1 MFYYIKKFWKLSG
14 LIIFLLFID
23 AGLASYRSLALMES
37 LEELVRGNFRG
48 FLFWTLLNLL
58 CVVLVQVLVA
68 IEGILGKHVIR
79 KMNNQV
85 RRDMAATMLQMSHGE
100 FHKRQTGE
108 YLSGFTKDIDQ
119 MEHLAWGPF
128 FDWIGMAFTVMH
140 SIIALSCLHWSLTVA
155 ALMSALIMSLAPK
168 LFNKKMEAAGA
179 VCTREQAKAVSK
191 LKDLLAGYDVLRI
204 FGRNRRF
211 LQGVSQCSEEI
222 EEPAFQRS
230 RTQMITG
237 KVLAVAGILCQGAIS
252 IWIGFLSFQGV
263 ILQTALF
270 GSGKLIAAVADGLNT
285 LTDLRLSI
293 ASSKPYFEKI
303 TVHDDGSQEKAGRA
317 MPPVR
322 DGIAMEHLSFRYGEK
337 TVLQDMNLRFK
348 KGRKYALTGPSGCG
362 KSTLLKL
369 LLGWLPD
376 YTGTIRLDGKDVR
389 DYTPEQLQKQMSY
402 IEQDVFLFNTTIR
415 ENITLG
421 EEFTDA
427 QMERALRDS
436 ALAGDLEHM
445 PEGLETIVGEEGSSL
460 SGGQKQ
466 RVAIARALIHDC
478 SILLIDEGTSALD
491 QKNADIVEKSLLS
504 NPDLTLILVSHHLSA
519 ERKRQFDQVY
529 DLTPASLPAQ

>member
-1 MFYYIKKFWKLSG
+1 MFYYIKKSWKLTSVIV
-14 LIIFLLFID
+14 LMLFIG
-23 AGLASYRSLALMES
+23 AGLVSYRSLALMRS
-37 LEELVRGNFRG
+37 LERLLDGDFRG
-48 FLFWTLLNLL
+48 FLFWCLLNVSLVIL
-58 CVVLVQVLVA
+58 AQLIEAAEDVLGGHL
-68 IEGILGKHVIR
+68 IR
-79 KMNNQV
+79 QMNN
-85 RRDMAATMLQMSHGE
+85 RLRCDMGATLLQMSYGE
-100 FHKRQTGE
+100 FHKKQTGE

-119 MEHLAWGPF
+119 IQNLAWTPF
-128 FDWIGMAFTVMH
+128 FDWLSMAFRIIH
-140 SIIALSCLHWSLTVA
+140 SMIALSCLQWSLA
-155 ALMSALIMSLAPK
+155 AASFASALIMSLAPK
-168 LFNKKMEAAGA
+168 VFNKKMAAGA
-179 VCTREQAKAVSK
+179 ACTREQARAVSK
-191 LKDLLAGYDVLRI
+191 LKDLLAGYDVLRF
-204 FGRNRRF
+204 FGKNQRF
-211 LQGVSQCSEEI
+211 LYGINQCSKEI
-222 EEPAFQRS
+222 ENPAFRQI
-230 RTQMITG
+230 RTQAIGG
-237 KVLAVAGILCQGAIS
+237 KILAVAGIVCQALITVWVGY
-252 IWIGFLSFQGV
+252 LSFQGI

-270 GSGKLIAAVADGLNT
+270 GAGNLIAAVGDGLNT
-285 LTDLRLSI
+285 LTIYRLAM

-303 TVHDDGSQEKAGRA
+303 TVHADEIAEEMGSVVE
-317 MPPVR
+317 PVR
-322 DGIAMEHLSFRYGEK
+322 DAVTVEGVSFQYGEK
-337 TVLQDMNLRFK
+337 PILQDMSLRFE
-348 KGRKYALTGPSGCG
+348 KGKKYAITGPSGCG

-445 PEGLETIVGEEGSSL
+445 SEGLETIVGEEGSSL

-491 QKNADIVEKSLLS
+491 QKNADIVEQSLLS
-504 NPDLTLILVSHHLSA
+504 NPDLTLILISHHLTA
-519 ERKRQFDQVY
+519 ERKKQFDRVY
-529 DLTPASLPAQ
+529 DLTPAHLSAL

>member
-1 MFYYIKKFWKLSG
+1 MYYYIKKYWKINII
-14 LIIFLLFID
+14 IIFMLFID
-23 AGLASYRSLALMES
+23 AGLSSYRSLALMES
-37 LEELVRGNFRG
+37 LEELVKGNFRG
-48 FLFWTLLNLL
+48 FLFWTLLNLF
-58 CVVLVQVLVA
+58 CVVLVQVFVA
-68 IEGILGKHVIR
+68 VEDILGKHVIR

-108 YLSGFTKDIDQ
+108 DLSEFTKDIDQ
-119 MEHLAWGPF
+119 IESLAWGPF
-128 FDWIGMAFTVMH
+128 FNWISMAFTVMH

-155 ALMSALIMSLAPK
+155 SLASALIMSLAPK
-168 LFNKKMEAAGA
+168 LFDKKMEAAGA
-179 VCTREQAKAVSK
+179 ACTREQAKAVSK
-191 LKDLLAGYDVLRI
+191 LKDLLAGYDVLRV

-211 LQGVSQCSEEI
+211 LQGVSRCSDEI
-222 EEPAFQRS
+222 EVPAFRRS
-230 RTQMITG
+230 RTQTITG
-237 KVLAVAGILCQGAIS
+237 KVLAVAGILCQGVIS

-270 GSGKLIAAVADGLNT
+270 GSGKLIAAVADGLNA
-285 LTDLRLSI
+285 LTDFRLSI

-303 TVHDDGSQEKAGRA
+303 TVHDNGSLEKADQE

-322 DGIAMEHLSFRYGEK
+322 DGITVEHLSFRYGEK
-337 TVLQDMNLRFK
+337 TVLEDRNLCFE
-348 KGRKYALTGPSGCG
+348 KGKKYALTGPSGCG

-376 YTGTIRLDGKDVR
+376 YTGTIRFDGRDAR
-389 DYTPEQLQKQMSY
+389 DYTPEQLQRQMSY

-421 EEFTDA
+421 EEFTDE

-436 ALAGDLEHM
+436 ALAGDLAHM
-445 PEGLETIVGEEGSSL
+445 PEGLDTVVGEEGSNL

-491 QKNADIVEKSLLS
+491 QKNADIVEQSLLS
-504 NPDLTLILVSHHLSA
+504 NPDLTLVLISHHLTA
-519 ERKRQFDQVY
+519 ERKSQFDRVY
-529 DLTPASLPAQ
+529 DLTPAPLATG

>member
-211 LQGVSQCSEEI
+211 LQVVSQCSVEI
-222 EEPAFQRS
+222 EEHAFQRS
-230 RTQMITG
+230 RTQTITG

>member
-211 LQGVSQCSEEI
+211 LQGVFQCSEEI

-230 RTQMITG
+230 RTQTITG

>member
-204 FGRNRRF
+204 FGRNSRF

-230 RTQMITG
+230 RTQTITG